1 MATLMQKIK
10 DIEDEMA
17 RTQKNKAT
25 AHHLGL
31 LKAKLAKLR
40 RDLLEPTTKGGGGAG
55 EGFDVTKSGDARVGL
70 VGFPSV
76 GKSTLLNKLT
86 GTFSEVASYE
96 FTTLTCIPG
105 VIVYRGAKIQLL
117 DLPGIIEGA
126 KDGKGRGRQVI
137 STARTCNCIIIVL
150 DAIKPI
156 THKRLIEKELEG
168 FGIRLNKEPPN
179 LTFRKKEK
187 GGINF
192 TSTVTNTHLDLE
204 TVKAICSEY
213 RIHNADI
220 TLRFDATADD
230 LIDVIEGS
238 RVYMPCIYAVNKID
252 QITLEELEILD
263 KLPHYCPVSAHLEWN
278 LDGLLEKIWEYLNLT
293 RIYTKPKG
301 MNPDYEDPVI
311 LSSKTRTVEDFLLW
325 FGGLARNTSPK
336 ELERSICLKMR
347 MLFRSS
353 KRCDAAGTQKLCNL
367 RIMIS
372 IMGLQLLR
380 LIACTFQS
388 IQHSF
393 WIGAIPA
400 STKNLSLPPTLCW
413 GYRNLQVK
421 DYMPLPRCYAFAS
434 LPHFSRGWTMMV
446 SDRCKSADIFKDT
459 RARESKLVV
468 CDDLQLV
475 SSNVSRS
482 IDRTASK

>member
-1 MATLMQKIK
+1 MVRPGPAHPRIIWASRTLFSEAIFTLSSG
-10 DIEDEMA
+10 MA

-40 RDLLEPTTKGGGGAG
+40 REILTPASKGGGGAG
-55 EGFDVTKSGDARVGL
+55 AACL
-70 VGFPSV
+70 VVF
-76 GKSTLLNKLT
+76 LQ
-86 GTFSEVASYE
+86 VASYE

-105 VIVYRGAKIQLL
+105 VITYRGAKIQLL

-137 STARTCNCIIIVL
+137 STARTCNCILIVL

-179 LTFRKKEK
+179 LSFRRKDK
-187 GGINF
+187 GGINL

-204 TVKAICSEY
+204 TVKAICGEY

-220 TLRFDATADD
+220 NLRYDATADD

-238 RVYMPCIYAVNKID
+238 RVYMPCIYVINKID

-278 LDGLLEKIWEYLNLT
+278 LDGLLEKVWEYLNLT

-311 LSSKTRTVEDFLLW
+311 LSSKRRTVEDFCNRIHKDMLKQFKYALVW
-325 FGGLARNTSPK
+325 GSSAKHKPQRVGREH
-336 ELERSICLKMR
+336 ELE
-347 MLFRSS
+347 
-353 KRCDAAGTQKLCNL
+353 DE
-367 RIMIS
+367 
-372 IMGLQLLR
+372 
-380 LIACTFQS
+380 
-388 IQHSF
+388 
-393 WIGAIPA
+393 
-400 STKNLSLPPTLCW
+400 
-413 GYRNLQVK
+413 
-421 DYMPLPRCYAFAS
+421 D
-434 LPHFSRGWTMMV
+434 
-446 SDRCKSADIFKDT
+446 
-459 RARESKLVV
+459 VV
-468 CDDLQLV
+468 QIIKKV
-475 SSNVSRS
+475 
-482 IDRTASK
+482 